1 VNPSR
6 RIVLATSSLALVGA
20 FMLASICLATPFSI
34 HWTAPGD
41 DSLIGRASLYDLRYS
56 NLPITAANFG
66 EATPI
71 AGLPAPAV
79 AGTRESL
86 LVSGLADG
94 VAYYLAIKS
103 VDEAGNWSPISNLMT
118 RLGQTTDVALA
129 PSFSSPWP
137 NPAHQAVQ
145 CAYSLSQSAHVQVD
159 VFDITGRHVH
169 TVANGEHGAGRAVLS
184 WDLSD
189 DGGRSIA
196 AGVYIIKA
204 RIGSLEWMKRL
215 TILR

>member
-1 VNPSR
+1 
-6 RIVLATSSLALVGA
+6 
-20 FMLASICLATPFSI
+20 MLASICLATPFSI

-86 LVSGLADG
+86 VVSGLADG

-118 RLGQTTDVALA
+118 RPGQTTDVALA

-169 TVANGEHGAGRAVLS
+169 TVANDEQGAGRAVLS

-189 DGGRSIA
+189 DRGRSIA

-204 RIGSLEWMKRL
+204 RIGPLEWTKRL
-215 TILR
+215 TIMR

>member
-1 VNPSR
+1 MRSTELPRLCSQQGCLCPSVGRATTFACRIRESSRHVSGGIVNPSR
-6 RIVLATSSLALVGA
+6 RIVLTTSSLALVGA

-118 RLGQTTDVALA
+118 RPGQTTDVALSS
-129 PSFSSPWP
+129 SFSSPW
-137 NPAHQAVQ
+137 
-145 CAYSLSQSAHVQVD
+145 
-159 VFDITGRHVH
+159 
-169 TVANGEHGAGRAVLS
+169 
-184 WDLSD
+184 
-189 DGGRSIA
+189 
-196 AGVYIIKA
+196 
-204 RIGSLEWMKRL
+204 
-215 TILR
+215 